1 MIVRY
6 LTRLLCLLVL
16 GSLIVSCGS
25 NAKQKDKPAQVGPFS
40 YGMTYAE
47 TIKKLAGHD
56 GSAAL
61 KGTHQGSAW
70 VLVSYYHFNQP
81 YVFAFKDF
89 RLVAIMKQ
97 SVLFAAWKNALA
109 KDKADGVFPFE
120 NGFGNLYDEVLKRR
134 NSIHADKFVDL
145 RISKEIKTS
154 EAQSSHSN
162 IGEAASMLM
171 LVAIASPLLPVG
183 AASYALGS
191 SNESKFSQNLTKI
204 QLQDS
209 KQKVDELLG
218 DDYTGMINRKSDY
231 IFRVYTTSHN
241 KYAVGIQNGKVAW
254 ITSFGY
260 WFGN

>member
-1 MIVRY
+1 MSVRY
-6 LTRLLCLLVL
+6 LTRVMCILVL
-16 GSLIVSCGS
+16 GSLIASCGS
-25 NAKQKDKPAQVGPFS
+25 STKQKDKPTQIGPFS

-47 TIKKLAGHD
+47 TKNKLTGYD

-61 KGTHQGSAW
+61 KGTHQGSTW
-70 VLVSYYHFNQP
+70 VLISYYHFNKP

-109 KDKADGVFPFE
+109 SDKAEGIFPFE

-134 NSIHADKFVDL
+134 DSIHADEFIDV
-145 RISKEIKTS
+145 RISKGIKTNGIP
-154 EAQSSHSN
+154 SSHSN
-162 IGEAASMLM
+162 VGETASMLL

-183 AASYALGS
+183 VANYALGS

-218 DDYTGMINRKSDY
+218 DDYTGIINRKSDY

-241 KYAVGIQNGKVAW
+241 KYAIGIHNGKVAW
-254 ITSFGY
+254 LTSFGY
-260 WFGN
+260 WFDN